1 MKKFFGEFKE
11 FISKRNVIDMA
22 IGVVVGA
29 AFKAIVDSLVNDIIM
44 PVVGWLLNGVDF
56 TRFSYILSKTTA
68 EDGTEIINAIMY
80 GKFVNNI
87 ISFIIIAFSMFITV
101 KLINNLR
108 RKKEAEA
115 PAPEPEKEPEPT
127 KEELLLT
134 EIRDVLKSNSNK
146 Q

>member
-11 FISKRNVIDMA
+11 FISKGSVIDMA

-56 TRFSYILSKTTA
+56 TSYSHILSKTIA

-80 GKFVNNI
+80 GKFVNSI
-87 ISFIIIAFSMFITV
+87 ISFVIIAFALFVTV
-101 KLINNLR
+101 KVINKLR
-108 RKKEAEA
+108 RKKEEA
-115 PAPEPEKEPEPT
+115 HAPEPVKEPEPT
-127 KEELLLT
+127 KEELLLS
-134 EIRDVLKSNSNK
+134 EIRDLLKSNCSK